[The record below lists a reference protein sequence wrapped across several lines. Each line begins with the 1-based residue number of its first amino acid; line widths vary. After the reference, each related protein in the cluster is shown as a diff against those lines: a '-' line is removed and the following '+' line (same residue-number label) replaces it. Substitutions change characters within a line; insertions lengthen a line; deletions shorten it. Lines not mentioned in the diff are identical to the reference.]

1 MVLVPVVMKC
11 ISISGVRWI
20 WVASEEDLLL
30 FRPWDKV
37 LLMRTSNRAIRRTIA
52 ASEIK
57 RRGLTAVDKALK
69 HGPVHVL
76 KENEPAYVIM
86 AEEQYRELSERYQ
99 RSYVSRVRRS
109 LKDLKEGRVRRVTAQ
124 TLIDELGLEA

>member
-1 MVLVPVVMKC
+1 
-11 ISISGVRWI
+11 
-20 WVASEEDLLL
+20 
-30 FRPWDKV
+30 
-37 LLMRTSNRAIRRTIA
+37 MRTSNRAIRRTIA

-57 RRGLTAVDKALK
+57 RRGLAAVDKALK